1 MARTNRGRLE
11 LSDRTDRPRGK
22 GTDHALKATDRL
34 RGKGIDLAL
43 KATNRPRGRGPDPV
57 PKAVDSNRKPI
68 AKNCFS
74 GGLLHWKDRSR
85 ISAPWP
91 GHLNNCWATGMGN
104 PGHSSVLAQV
114 IAPEPV
120 KGIDLAQRGTGR

>member
-1 MARTNRGRLE
+1 MARTNRGRLK
-11 LSDRTDRPRGK
+11 LSDRTDRPREKGIDHALKATDRPREK
-22 GTDHALKATDRL
+22 GTDHALKATDR
-34 RGKGIDLAL
+34 
-43 KATNRPRGRGPDPV
+43 PRGRGTDHAL
-57 PKAVDSNRKPI
+57 KAADSNRKPI
-68 AKNCFS
+68 AKNCFT

-91 GHLNNCWATGMGN
+91 GNLNNCWATGMGN

-120 KGIDLAQRGTGR
+120 KGIDLDRRATAR